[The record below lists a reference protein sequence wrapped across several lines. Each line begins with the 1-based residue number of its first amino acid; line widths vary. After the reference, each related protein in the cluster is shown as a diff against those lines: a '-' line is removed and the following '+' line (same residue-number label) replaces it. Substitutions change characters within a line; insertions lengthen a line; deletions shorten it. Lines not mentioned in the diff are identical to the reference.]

1 MKTTL
6 KVGFAAVLLAFAG
19 TASAVTYDIQDGD
32 ILAIG
37 NLELDFE
44 NDEKDGFY
52 NITFVTSTVFQ
63 EYGTPDPTFDFLL
76 AEDGVAALPQII
88 AAINAAPETVTGAS
102 DTGSNTWFIPLID
115 IEGLDIPVS
124 LAVGSALTSQ
134 GWAICQSDCLLG
146 VTALDN
152 EGLET
157 FARVEVVPEPGT
169 ALLMGLG
176 LAGLGVSGRRRREE
190 GQGAA

>member
-1 MKTTL
+1 MTCKA
-6 KVGFAAVLLAFAG
+6 KVMFVAVLLAFAG

-37 NLELDFE
+37 NLELNFD

-76 AEDGVAALPQII
+76 AEDGVAAWPQII
-88 AAINAAPETVTGAS
+88 EAINAAPEPVTGAS
-102 DTGSNTWFIPLID
+102 DTGSNTWFIPFID
-115 IEGLDIPVS
+115 IKGLDIPLSV
-124 LAVGSALTSQ
+124 AVGSALTSQ

-146 VTALDN
+146 VTPLDN

-157 FARVEVVPEPGT
+157 FARVESSVIPVPAAVWLFGSG
-169 ALLMGLG
+169 LLG
-176 LAGLGVSGRRRREE
+176 LVGVARRK
-190 GQGAA
+190 QATSV

>member
-6 KVGFAAVLLAFAG
+6 KVCFAAVLLAFAG

-37 NLELDFE
+37 NLELDFD
-44 NDEKDGFY
+44 NDEKDGLY
-52 NITFVTSTVFQ
+52 NITFVTSTISQ

-102 DTGSNTWFIPLID
+102 TTGSNTWFIPLID
-115 IEGLDIPVS
+115 VPDLGIPVS
-124 LAVGSALTSQ
+124 LAVGSSLTSE
-134 GWAICQSDCLLG
+134 GWTICLSNCILG

-152 EGLET
+152 DGFET
-157 FARVEVVPEPGT
+157 FARVALVPVPAAVWLFGS
-169 ALLMGLG
+169 ALG
-176 LAGLGVSGRRRREE
+176 LLGWIRRKAG
-190 GQGAA
+190 